1 MNCASRT
8 DELARSV
15 EELRALSEVSQA
27 INSTLDLQIVL
38 ETIVAKAA
46 QLSGT
51 EAGAIYVR
59 DEQEEFQLRATYG
72 MSEEMIA
79 TIRDMHAGIS
89 EAVGQLTEA
98 HEPNQTADLR
108 DLPRTP
114 VNDAILRAGYRARL
128 LVPLVRSGEV
138 MGALV
143 VRRKTPG
150 EFTASMVELLKTF
163 AAQSVLAI
171 QNARLFREIEEK
183 SRQLAYGE
191 REQVAVRLQHEP
203 RAAHAAQRHHRAYRD
218 DGHATQRASALK
230 RRWNRC
236 SA

>member
-1 MNCASRT
+1 M
-8 DELARSV
+8 
-15 EELRALSEVSQA
+15 
-27 INSTLDLQIVL
+27 
-38 ETIVAKAA
+38 
-46 QLSGT
+46 
-51 EAGAIYVR
+51 R

-72 MSEEMIA
+72 MGEEMIA

-108 DLPRTP
+108 DLPPTP

-191 REQVAVRLQHEP
+191 RTQVAVRFKCQP
-203 RAAHAAQRHHRAYRD
+203 RAAHAAQRHYRAYRD
-218 DGHATQRASALK
+218 DGHERSALRYGK
-230 RRWNRC
+230 GAGTAAAREPRRNSPAWPHQSGARPVEDRGRQT
-236 SA
+236 